1 MSLDITTPQADAEE
15 REIDPIRVELLSTEM
30 PIHQLAK
37 RGDEPIRILKRGT
50 DGRVKLQWR
59 VDYSSAVGHPGQ
71 LAYHL
76 DTWVIKRRLSKLRRP
91 YPRLVRIGDL
101 REIARELKHGGDTNS
116 VRRAFEQNAATFIR
130 ARVTYRRDG
139 GEEVLEGYFN
149 RYNVFFRGHPLP
161 GGRRAE
167 TVYISL
173 NDPYYALL
181 NRPENRPLDFSY
193 LRQLTPA
200 AQRFYELL
208 SPKVFAA
215 LKNGYPNAWVRYS
228 EYCELAVQR
237 RQTTRSRM
245 QAQMAKVHGPHRE
258 SGYISGIRYRSAQ
271 SADGAPDWT
280 IEYEPGVRAVTEHRF
295 FNERSGRTRRA
306 TPPRTAAKVARGT
319 TVGQPASTDPD
330 PAILLA
336 KRFAERRHGSSTSAR
351 PELRQVER
359 ARDLLRG
366 ADGNFEVASAAIGL
380 AAFEGRM
387 SRSGFPADMGGVLS
401 GGYVARAIGRRDHAR
416 SREESNR
423 QKQEEAERREAYRE
437 WCERRASKRIADLT
451 DSQRDRL
458 LADRDAAC
466 RAKHNYLPK
475 TWTEEAVADWVA
487 DRILR
492 DYGQE
497 GRPSFEEWAEKG
509 NAVPPT

>member
-1 MSLDITTPQADAEE
+1 
-15 REIDPIRVELLSTEM
+15 M
-30 PIHQLAK
+30 PVHQLAK

-59 VDYSSAVGHPGQ
+59 VDYSATVGHPGQ

-139 GEEVLEGYFN
+139 GEETLEGYFN

-215 LKNGYPNAWVRYS
+215 LKNDYSSAWIRYS

-245 QAQMAKVHGPHRE
+245 QAQMARVHGPHRK
-258 SGYISGIRYRSAQ
+258 SGYVAGINYRSAQ
-271 SADGAPDWT
+271 TSDGTEDWI
-280 IEYEPGVRAVTEHRF
+280 IEYEPGPKAVEEYRF
-295 FNERSGRTRRA
+295 FNGKRRIGNRA
-306 TPPRTAAKVARGT
+306 QRAAETAAPVPPRNGHPRAEESADAPGL
-319 TVGQPASTDPD
+319 
-330 PAILLA
+330 LLA
-336 KRFAERRHGSSTSAR
+336 KRFAARRHQATVAIPPSQGQIA
-351 PELRQVER
+351 R
-359 ARDLLRG
+359 ARQLYREAGQELEIAKG
-366 ADGNFEVASAAIGL
+366 AIDL
-380 AAFEGRM
+380 AAAEGRK
-387 SRSGFPADMGGVLS
+387 SKNGFPGDIGGVLS
-401 GGYVARAIGRRDHAR
+401 AGYLGRVVSERERKR
-416 SREESNR
+416 SEQERIREE
-423 QKQEEAERREAYRE
+423 KKEGECREAYRTY
-437 WCERRASKRIADLT
+437 CEKRASKRIGGLSDDQRARMIAERRAAYSAKHDYLPRAWSAERTATWIADLIL
-451 DSQRDRL
+451 Q
-458 LADRDAAC
+458 
-466 RAKHNYLPK
+466 NYGR
-475 TWTEEAVADWVA
+475 EE
-487 DRILR
+487 
-492 DYGQE
+492 E
-497 GRPSFEEWAEKG
+497 PSYAEWRRQQG
-509 NAVPPT
+509 SSPPTLTPTC